1 MKAVIREGM
10 PGDIDALSQLLAGLF
25 SLETDFV
32 PDSANQIAGLRL
44 LLTDR
49 RRNVV
54 FVAEDNGNLVGMVT
68 GQLVISTAAGGYS
81 VLIEDMVILEDYRRQ
96 GLGTALLRKAA
107 AWGEKRGALRYQL
120 LADRRN
126 APALDFYRNF
136 GFQQSFMI
144 GLYKIRQE
152 EG

>member
-1 MKAVIREGM
+1 MKALIREGKAS
-10 PGDIDALSQLLAGLF
+10 DIEALSQLLAGLF
-25 SLETDFV
+25 ALETDFV
-32 PDSANQIAGLRL
+32 PDTANQIAGLRL
-44 LLTDR
+44 LLADR

-54 FVAEDNGNLVGMVT
+54 FVAEDDGNLVGMVT

-81 VLIEDMVILEDYRRQ
+81 VLIEDMVIREHYRRQ
-96 GLGTALLRKAA
+96 GLGTALLRKVA
-107 AWGEKRGALRYQL
+107 AWGEEGGALRHQL

-144 GLYKIRQE
+144 GLYKMKPDE
-152 EG
+152 E